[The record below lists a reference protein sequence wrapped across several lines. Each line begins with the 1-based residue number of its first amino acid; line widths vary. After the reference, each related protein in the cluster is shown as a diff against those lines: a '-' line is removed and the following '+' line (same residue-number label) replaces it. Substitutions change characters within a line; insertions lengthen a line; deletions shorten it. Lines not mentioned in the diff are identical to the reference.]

1 MNIEYADI
9 DGEWEQY
16 QTKDPS
22 QKVTTQCFLYKRYI
36 NRAFLLYTKKVFTL
50 DTCKSPSILQRSI
63 TVDKPIV
70 AMVNKP
76 THLQLTVNPRLTPV
90 NASQNHH
97 ANRKGL
103 CHVHHE

>member
-22 QKVTTQCFLYKRYI
+22 QKVTTQCFLYKGYM
-36 NRAFLLYTKKVFTL
+36 NRLSCVHKKVLTL
-50 DTCKSPSILQRSI
+50 DTCKSPNILQRSI

-70 AMVNKP
+70 PMVNKP

-103 CHVHHE
+103 CHVHRE